1 MVKITKKGQ
10 KAWVTFSVEPQ
21 SQENLVICGDWNDW
35 QEESMKV
42 KKSGEFYIT
51 KVLPIGKEY
60 QFGYRTNNDTW
71 QCDSE
76 LECVESPFG
85 SSNSLLKL

>member
-1 MVKITKKGQ
+1 MIKITKKGK
-10 KAWVTFSVEPQ
+10 KAWVTFSIMPQ
-21 SQENLVICGDWNDW
+21 AQESLVICGEWNDW
-35 QEESMKV
+35 QDEPMKV

-51 KVLPIGKEY
+51 KVFPIDAEY
-60 QFGYRTNNDTW
+60 QFGYRSSNDTW

-85 SSNSLLKL
+85 SLNSLLKL